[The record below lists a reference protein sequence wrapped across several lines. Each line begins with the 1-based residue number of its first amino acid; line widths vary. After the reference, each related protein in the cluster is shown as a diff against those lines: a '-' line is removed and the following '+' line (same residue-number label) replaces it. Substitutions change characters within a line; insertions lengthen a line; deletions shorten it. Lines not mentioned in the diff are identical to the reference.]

1 MTPATVAIHA
11 RINIAT
17 RQHFA
22 HLTLM
27 RRSSRMSAWRSNSD
41 FLGIQRLGAGDVKD
55 VRRVSNEV
63 RRVAKV
69 KARVRAE
76 VIKG

>member
-17 RQHFA
+17 RQRFA
-22 HLTLM
+22 HLTSM

-41 FLGIQRLGAGDVKD
+41 FSGIQRLGAGDVED
-55 VRRVSNEV
+55 
-63 RRVAKV
+63 
-69 KARVRAE
+69 AE
-76 VIKG
+76 EGVE